1 MLSSGAHDREGFARP
16 AGASPPPTR
25 AAVSRRMDPS
35 LISTTL
41 SPPFL
46 SDMAGRVGSG
56 RGGHL
61 NAPRPHL
68 VTGRAGSFGCVAHCS
83 IRRLLCPLEGP
94 LRAAPLAPPASLS
107 LWWRGVSAWASC
119 YISDLA
125 VLRDR
130 SPLVY
135 PSRRVS
141 AEAVSPT
148 LKRAT
153 PCPESDAGPR
163 RALHS
168 TLSLPTH
175 PPPPLSGAGE
185 RGFPSVCD
193 AASGPAET
201 LLLQWTLT
209 VRQRPRC
216 AHILALRRRK
226 PIPQPAHLR
235 LEICISGVA
244 LGGFDHSRAWR
255 SGAKQGPDLT
265 ELAPRVVVSHSP
277 SQRL

>member
-1 MLSSGAHDREGFARP
+1 MLSSCAHDREGFARP

-83 IRRLLCPLEGP
+83 IRRLLCPLDGP

-153 PCPESDAGPR
+153 PCPER
-163 RALHS
+163 
-168 TLSLPTH
+168 
-175 PPPPLSGAGE
+175 AGE

-226 PIPQPAHLR
+226 PLPQPAHLR

-277 SQRL
+277 SRRL